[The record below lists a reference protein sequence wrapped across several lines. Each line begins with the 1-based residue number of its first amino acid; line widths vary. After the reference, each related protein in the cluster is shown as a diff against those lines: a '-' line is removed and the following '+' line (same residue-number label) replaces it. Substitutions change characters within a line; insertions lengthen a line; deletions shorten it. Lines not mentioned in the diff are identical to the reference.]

1 MNLKV
6 KNFLVIFI
14 VLLLEVTFALC
25 TLYLPGTLKL
35 PFLALMILNTFFVNK
50 TVFVLRK
57 LFKVPENKDS
67 KY

>member
-1 MNLKV
+1 MSLKI
-6 KNFLVIFI
+6 KNFLVILT

-35 PFLALMILNTFFVNK
+35 PFLVLMILNTFFVNK
-50 TVFVLRK
+50 TVFILRK

-67 KY
+67 RY